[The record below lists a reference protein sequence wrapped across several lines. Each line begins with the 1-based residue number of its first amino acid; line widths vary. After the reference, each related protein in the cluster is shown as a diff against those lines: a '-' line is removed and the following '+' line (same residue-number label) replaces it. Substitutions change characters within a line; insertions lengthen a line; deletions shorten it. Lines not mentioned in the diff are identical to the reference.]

1 MVCYAAIPNWYRDQG
16 VSWESKCILKLR
28 ALTCCKWW
36 VTLYYCR
43 VIFHCRYTT
52 STLAIHLLVDTIS
65 FDELT
70 RADSNMT
77 LRGDVSRHCFLW
89 RDGHSNML
97 KFIFKDTIFREVP
110 FCHFHTQ
117 SKQALFLASI
127 SALNLQ
133 RKKISRFHEPLR
145 EIRFME
151 SAEWNLRKTFCL
163 PPRGCLLRANVS
175 SFWRSVVMEALL
187 LFSVCIRD
195 KRLVIL
201 RQILS

>member
-89 RDGHSNML
+89 RDEHSNML
-97 KFIFKDTIFREVP
+97 KFIFKVTIFREVP

-133 RKKISRFHEPLR
+133 RKKNQPLSWTFERNSFYGVSWVEPQ
-145 EIRFME
+145 ENI
-151 SAEWNLRKTFCL
+151 
-163 PPRGCLLRANVS
+163 
-175 SFWRSVVMEALL
+175 
-187 LFSVCIRD
+187 LFTPQRM
-195 KRLVIL
+195 LT
-201 RQILS
+201 